1 MKDPRGDVHK
11 VVLTDGGQK
20 PVAVVRRIVTL
31 DISKHHLRPETMV
44 CPEHASRLQA
54 TVELPFKLPQ
64 VVMTTEVYEQL
75 HGGRITP
82 PAQDGC
88 SDSAARG
95 ASAAFGRL
103 FGSAPPPD
111 KEEPAA
117 SAPAPFVRPPCT
129 ANSGVTAL
137 VQLERAAE
145 TLGSA
150 TGPGAALPAL
160 PSDVADRA
168 AVIAVLL
175 CRLVWHRAARRRH
188 RAAHRWRNQKRKTQ
202 SS

>member
-1 MKDPRGDVHK
+1 MTGERVEMIWEDRYDIQLIRDFRGDANSLAALQTTEMKDPRGDVHK

-31 DISKHHLRPETMV
+31 DSSKHHLRPETMV
-44 CPEHASRLQA
+44 CPQQASRSQA
-54 TVELPFKLPQ
+54 TTELPFKLPQ

-103 FGSAPPPD
+103 FGSAPLPV
-111 KEEPAA
+111 EEPAT
-117 SAPAPFVRPPCT
+117 SAPPLRPPPVHGQQWCHD
-129 ANSGVTAL
+129 SV
-137 VQLERAAE
+137 AA
-145 TLGSA
+145 
-150 TGPGAALPAL
+150 
-160 PSDVADRA
+160 
-168 AVIAVLL
+168 
-175 CRLVWHRAARRRH
+175 
-188 RAAHRWRNQKRKTQ
+188 
-202 SS
+202 